1 MPDRLPQAAPLPGD
15 AICLHIGIHK
25 TGTTALQS
33 AFASARGDLAAQ
45 DVLYPGRRSAH
56 HGPAM
61 SVLGRPWGWAQR
73 GGEMSDPAV
82 FDRLAREARRHPGR
96 VLISSEQFCEAD
108 DQGAARV
115 VAGLGADRTHVVIA
129 LRSLGQLLPSSWQQ
143 YLKYG
148 QTMAYVKWLRTV
160 LDPAYDGRVT
170 PTFWR
175 RNDHGALVARWA
187 GLLGPDRVTV
197 LIVDDVAPEAI
208 FHTFAEMLD
217 IEPGVLLARRETG
230 TNRSM
235 TAAESEF
242 LRRLNRDV
250 GKELSW
256 QDYEA
261 LVRGQ
266 VVAGMLSRAAPP
278 EEPRLATPAW
288 ALDAAAQRGS
298 ASVAQIR
305 RSGVRV
311 LGDLEALGR
320 RIDAG
325 PPVQGDTADQLP
337 MDAADQLPMDA
348 ALAITRAQVRAGA
361 GRARGRRTR
370 RAARQVRSRLSR
382 ALPRR

>member
-1 MPDRLPQAAPLPGD
+1 MPDRLPQAPPLPGD

-33 AFASARGDLAAQ
+33 AFAAARGDLAAQ
-45 DVLYPGRRSAH
+45 GVLYPGRRTAH

-61 SVLGRPWGWAQR
+61 SILGRPWGWAQR
-73 GGEMSDPAV
+73 GGEVADPAV
-82 FDRLAREARRHPGR
+82 FDRLARQARRHSGR

-148 QTMAYVKWLRTV
+148 QTMAYGKWLRTV
-160 LDPAYDGRVT
+160 LDPEYDGRVT

-187 GLLGPDRVTV
+187 GLLGPDHVTV
-197 LIVDDVAPEAI
+197 LIVDDVVPQAI
-208 FHTFAEMLD
+208 FHTFAELLD
-217 IEPGVLLARRETG
+217 IEPDVLLARREIS

-235 TAAESEF
+235 TAPESEL
-242 LRRLNRDV
+242 LRRLNRAV

-256 QDYEA
+256 QDYET

-266 VVAGMLSRAAPP
+266 VVEGMLSRAAPP
-278 EEPRLATPAW
+278 EEPRLSTPAW
-288 ALDAAAQRGS
+288 ALEVAAQRG
-298 ASVAQIR
+298 ATSVAEIR
-305 RSGVRV
+305 GAGVRV
-311 LGDLEALGR
+311 LGDLDALGR
-320 RIDAG
+320 LVDSRPQVDVDPI
-325 PPVQGDTADQLP
+325 DQLP
-337 MDAADQLPMDA
+337 MDAAVA
-348 ALAITRAQVRAGA
+348 VAVAQVRAGA
-361 GRARGRRTR
+361 GRSRPSRTR
-370 RAARQVRSRLSR
+370 RAARDVRSRLSR